1 MLVRVLAVVVACVV
15 STTLAELPFVNEY
28 HETLNMECTGS
39 TGIKSLYSTHQD
51 NKKDR
56 RWGFECLKY
65 GAPEEGTSMYSSSF
79 ENNYDDP
86 LDYSCP
92 NNYYVYRMY
101 SEYDGNPDDRVWKI
115 GCRKAVGATLSSC
128 SFTDDY
134 INSWGKP
141 IDYSVDRLYSVHND
155 RDEDRRWRIRTCTLD
170 CDESSGYIEDD
181 TSDWGCTVVTCPP
194 LTLTNGVLSGS
205 CDGDFGDQCSFSS
218 CNSGYEVSA
227 SGTKGAR
234 QCGIVSKNGVWSGS
248 APTCDDINECV
259 TGAHE
264 CVAPAVCVNDD
275 GSYHCECDYGPLS
288 SDGKS
293 CDLAGPKAT
302 YTLNSH
308 SFELAITDADEF
320 PTYEVT
326 VAQWSL
332 DLSQATELPGY
343 PVQYTSPLTNFEAS
357 DLQPGRR
364 FQVTI
369 TPYDSDDAAAT
380 DYVFVG
386 GTSAG
391 DLRTTC
397 GCLSGDTTGAPSSL
411 ELSQERGI
419 VEFTF
424 TDQSYCE
431 SGFNFFRD
439 GISMSSSYD
448 VTSEVECGTTHNPQ
462 LVYDD
467 LTLQKEDIYKPL
479 DEGTNHDLP
488 EGTFFLLLHTGSSEG
503 DKRFAFP
510 WELAIGEHF
519 TSTST
524 SSSTSQSTSTS
535 TSTSTQTTTTTTTT
549 TQATTTTLNLAT
561 LNDTFIASTTSTL
574 PATTTTTVADDSDA
588 SADAAT
594 APSTGRVERVYPSG
608 IESAVTSKQECFD
621 LCEDRSEWCIA
632 FVVQEDLSG
641 QLWCHQ
647 LKLIRTTKLDGNDVS
662 ADSYERVTVSDTGVS
677 GSYLLA
683 TGIDACTELCSESS
697 SCEIVFAGDGF
708 CAMANTMQTTSV
720 SPSSYHESLIIRSQ
734 KHRYVGSAPGSYKQY
749 CVAATNPIDYTALG
763 YYSTRTCADLQIEW
777 ETFVRGRIL
786 VDSGSIDLAVEDV
799 RVDISIGT
807 KYSTTRF
814 TDEDGYFEVLV
825 SSPDLYD
832 IRQTMTLSFSKTSGE
847 VGHTFS
853 CGGMACT
860 EMTLQVEHLRFDYE
874 VEVRD
879 TTSVPFS
886 GRVTIQGTEHQGY
899 PDGCPLRDV
908 EVCLYDRI
916 DGGKELVCATTDSQG
931 YYTAAAVIGSS
942 VYVIVSYGNS
952 SHSFQRLEYTSG
964 APNAPSGFYIGTD
977 TSSGLDTRI
986 PYYDVLDGKEWKD
999 VDFQDTT
1006 VDTVV
1011 VDVAG
1016 GLCNRT
1022 LGRSVLEFRYDNC
1035 PTWVHTEQTSSRTS
1049 TWTLPAQIIT
1059 VRLARVVR
1067 SGEVREEITRYFS
1080 STLGTSRS
1088 QYADLRNA
1096 EDSEDDE
1103 TTVRF
1108 EYHPQPTLSVSFTP
1122 TVAHS
1127 CSYSDD
1133 TDFIVMQQRTETI
1146 ATVKAIEE
1154 FGAGVASC
1162 DIVEGSVTVQNLLG
1176 ESPTTANQAV
1186 GVTVTQRE
1194 LLQVCYSE
1202 CELDLDLDE
1211 VVTAAGTE
1219 QSNAHATLRLLTGGP
1234 ELNSEAVD
1242 PEHPYTKQFRVSMQV
1257 LPYDPVIL
1265 YKKVVVT
1272 GHQARGA
1279 SGSVPFPR
1287 YKPLLVVQ
1295 DPPGGLSTAS
1305 YSSMFANFRFHSK
1318 TYEAFGGFQLG
1329 VDVAPYKTEA
1339 ELDLCTGAIAA
1350 YNCINLVS
1358 VKSTPYT
1365 FQTKTTNLFG
1375 GQSPDDNFNREQVWS
1390 FTIDVT
1396 TSDEPMIAGE
1406 QSDMFLVPALNVVFL
1421 DTDVISFN
1429 TTTCS
1434 VNRSLTT
1441 TWSLDPEA
1449 NEQVM
1454 TWLSVFEIE
1463 SKELPEL
1470 EERLE
1475 ATIASIAEAE
1485 ASDDDD
1491 GDNLADL
1498 QQLKDELELAIS
1510 AWNDNLQRNR
1520 NVRNSAASGTLEK
1533 VQSLWTAGKYLSNEN
1548 ANPIQGK
1555 VNRRIAFAPNDSIDN
1570 AKNLDGTDT
1579 TGEDQATLREIS
1591 AIKFAGGGS
1600 LYSFSFDYSNHK
1612 SAVSSSKSKH
1622 NFEGGG
1628 TVSFDV
1634 SSSTGGADFSVTALG
1649 LTEVETSRETEE
1661 GYAKESSAGFEL
1673 GDADPLDVFDVEV
1686 YVHPDFGTLVFH
1698 TTSGQSSCPPEN
1710 NTIALENPR
1719 ISILKQPAA
1728 PVLPNEPAVFE
1739 LLLTNDG
1746 PVATD
1751 FNLFNLNSENQD
1763 GLTIMVDGHP
1773 LTHPIDFEGFAVGAR
1788 HVTISLLR
1796 GPSLYS
1802 YDPVAVGWRSLCE
1815 ADRHPDNGYTTD
1827 EVTTVQYVYLEAEF
1841 LQPCSPVEL
1850 VGSIGETETFEVNQA
1865 VDEQTSHPGELRIV
1879 AFNSDFASRKW
1890 TEDDRLEGVY
1900 VEYKPAASSVW
1911 LLARDIDGNTLDVR
1925 LMENE
1930 YGYVTTYWDVSGI
1943 TDGDYELRI
1952 RAQCTASINEVP
1964 DGIDEQY
1971 SSTATGVIDRSAPQ
1985 VLGYPEPADGEY
1997 SPGDE
2002 IAFEF
2007 DEDVQCAKPFWFEVQ
2022 MTIDGLDEVF
2032 ANDDMVMVC
2041 EGRRITMS
2049 LVRGFAWDDVSGRSA
2064 RVTLN
2069 SVQDPYGNVAS
2080 QEFVLEFQ
2088 FALVAAEA
2096 LTTQLTG
2103 IELPL
2108 PFEDAF
2114 FNTKSPEYQNVTA
2127 RIEAD
2132 IANATGI
2139 VVTRVRVASLAPT
2152 DLFDYDAGIT
2162 VSVYLLPED
2171 TATRRRRRRDGL
2183 PSLSPSRAAQF
2194 FNNILINGT
2203 ANLGR
2208 NSLFFN
2214 VSTLG
2219 RPEMMVLTSNRNGNS
2234 IDTTSTTSQPS
2245 TSTGE
2250 TVDSGASSSKL
2261 ENMTELN
2268 TNLSYAILV
2277 LVLVVIVLEVQRIVY
2292 SFRKH
2297 TYAVKEPPMVVA
2309 HQAQASRAS
2318 FELHGGRSTSSY
2330 GRPFYDDFDGE
2341 TTTTMS
2347 HV

>member
-28 HETLNMECTGS
+28 HETLNMECSGS

-141 IDYSVDRLYSVHND
+141 IDYSVDSRKVLAGLYSVHND

-205 CDGDFGDQCSFSS
+205 CDGDFGDQCSFSA

-424 TDQSYCE
+424 TERGLVEFTFTDQSYCE
-431 SGFNFFRD
+431 SGFNFF
-439 GISMSSSYD
+439 
-448 VTSEVECGTTHNPQ
+448 N
-462 LVYDD
+462 
-467 LTLQKEDIYKPL
+467 IYKPL

-510 WELAIGEHF
+510 SELAIGEHF

-763 YYSTRTCADLQIEW
+763 YYSTRTCADLQIE
-777 ETFVRGRIL
+777 
-786 VDSGSIDLAVEDV
+786 
-799 RVDISIGT
+799 
-807 KYSTTRF
+807 
-814 TDEDGYFEVLV
+814 
-825 SSPDLYD
+825 
-832 IRQTMTLSFSKTSGE
+832 
-847 VGHTFS
+847 
-853 CGGMACT
+853 
-860 EMTLQVEHLRFDYE
+860 
-874 VEVRD
+874 
-879 TTSVPFS
+879 
-886 GRVTIQGTEHQGY
+886 
-899 PDGCPLRDV
+899 
-908 EVCLYDRI
+908 
-916 DGGKELVCATTDSQG
+916 
-931 YYTAAAVIGSS
+931 
-942 VYVIVSYGNS
+942 
-952 SHSFQRLEYTSG
+952 RLEYTSG

-1035 PTWVHTEQTSSRTS
+1035 PTWVRTEQTSSRTS

-1154 FGAGVASC
+1154 FGSGVASC

-1186 GVTVTQRE
+1186 GVTATQRE
-1194 LLQVCYSE
+1194 LLQVCYNE

-1242 PEHPYTKQFRVSMQV
+1242 PEHPYTKQFRVSMHV

-1272 GHQARGA
+1272 GQQARGA

-1365 FQTKTTNLFG
+1365 FQTETTNLFG

-1396 TSDEPMIAGE
+1396 TSDDPMLAGE
-1406 QSDMFLVPALNVVFL
+1406 KSDMFLVPALNVVFL

-1533 VQSLWTAGKYLSNEN
+1533 VQSLWTAGKYLTNEN

-1555 VNRRIAFAPNDSIDN
+1555 VNRSIAFAPNDNIDN

-1612 SAVSSSKSKH
+1612 SVVSSSKSMSS
-1622 NFEGGG
+1622 FEGGG
-1628 TVSFDV
+1628 TVSFDI

-1649 LTEVETSRETEE
+1649 LAEVETSRETEE

-1751 FNLFNLNSENQD
+1751 FNLFTLNGANQD

-1879 AFNSDFASRKW
+1879 AFNSDFANRKW

-1911 LLARDIDGNTLDVR
+1911 LLARDIDGNTLDLR

-1930 YGYVTTYWDVSGI
+1930 YGYVTIYWDVSGI

-2114 FNTKSPEYQNVTA
+2114 FNTKSPEYQNVTRA
-2127 RIEAD
+2127 LRQ
-2132 IANATGI
+2132 T
-2139 VVTRVRVASLAPT
+2139 LPT
-2152 DLFDYDAGIT
+2152 PRA
-2162 VSVYLLPED
+2162 
-2171 TATRRRRRRDGL
+2171 
-2183 PSLSPSRAAQF
+2183 LS
-2194 FNNILINGT
+2194 
-2203 ANLGR
+2203 
-2208 NSLFFN
+2208 
-2214 VSTLG
+2214 
-2219 RPEMMVLTSNRNGNS
+2219 
-2234 IDTTSTTSQPS
+2234 
-2245 TSTGE
+2245 
-2250 TVDSGASSSKL
+2250 
-2261 ENMTELN
+2261 
-2268 TNLSYAILV
+2268 
-2277 LVLVVIVLEVQRIVY
+2277 
-2292 SFRKH
+2292 
-2297 TYAVKEPPMVVA
+2297 
-2309 HQAQASRAS
+2309 
-2318 FELHGGRSTSSY
+2318 
-2330 GRPFYDDFDGE
+2330 
-2341 TTTTMS
+2341 
-2347 HV
+2347 